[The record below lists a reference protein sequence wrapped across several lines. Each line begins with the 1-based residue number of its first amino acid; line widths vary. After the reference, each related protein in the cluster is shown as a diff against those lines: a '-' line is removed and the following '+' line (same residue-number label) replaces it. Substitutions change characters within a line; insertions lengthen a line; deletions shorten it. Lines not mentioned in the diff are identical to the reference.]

1 MDISRSI
8 KDILLITPFLI
19 GLGIGVI
26 LNTLIYLSLSL
37 GAFTLFIYRK
47 LKWS

>member
-8 KDILLITPFLI
+8 KDFFLLTPYFIAL
-19 GLGIGVI
+19 LFGVLCHI
-26 LNTLIYLSLSL
+26 IIYLFLSL
-37 GAFTLFIYRK
+37 GAFILFIYER